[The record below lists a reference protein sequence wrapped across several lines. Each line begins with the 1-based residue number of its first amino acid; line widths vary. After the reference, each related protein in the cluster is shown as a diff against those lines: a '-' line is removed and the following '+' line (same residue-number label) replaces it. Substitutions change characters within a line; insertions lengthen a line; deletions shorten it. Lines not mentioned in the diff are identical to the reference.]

1 MMENK
6 DRRTTPHYC
15 VNIDAMLG
23 IKHNH
28 QESNFPIFIID
39 ISFFG
44 ARITSPTILPDSS
57 LATISFK
64 INNKLI
70 VKSAHIDLFNIQN
83 KMYYYSTIFYGP
95 EKIDDFDVFL
105 DNLKMLPNR
114 RKGQRRYRQDIIAGN
129 KRSLER
135 RHSKPFFLKCMRYNR
150 MDKLMVNDHYF
161 YLREISSGAGNKII
175 RNGREMLMFGSNNY
189 LGLANHPEVKEAA
202 IKAVKKYGVGSGGVR
217 VLSGTID
224 LHNQLE
230 HALAALKGGEDCI
243 VFSSGYS
250 TNVGII
256 SSLVAK
262 DDQVIIDAKAHASIV
277 DGCLLSG
284 NQFSVFKHNDIDDLE
299 DILKL
304 TDRNKNKI
312 IITDG
317 VFSMDGDIAKL
328 DRIYELGNKY
338 SAAVMI
344 DDAHSTGVIGY
355 SGRGTASHFNLEGK
369 IDLTI
374 GTLSK
379 ALGGVGGFAVANR
392 RIIHYLKHTSRAF
405 VFSTS
410 LPPAVSAAVLK
421 AIEIINTQPELHA
434 QLSAN
439 INYTITSLKAQGFN
453 IGLTESAI
461 IPIIL
466 KNEKLVY
473 KLTGILENEGI
484 FVSPVAYP
492 AVRKKESR
500 IRISVMATHTKNDL
514 NFLLDT
520 LSKVGKQLHI
530 I

>member
-1 MMENK
+1 MENK

-15 VNIDAMLG
+15 INLDATLG
-23 IKHNH
+23 IRHNH
-28 QESNFPIFIID
+28 QESNFPISIID

-44 ARITSPTILPDSS
+44 ARITSAIILPDSS
-57 LATISFK
+57 LATLSFK

-70 VKSAHIDLFNIQN
+70 VTSVHIELLNIQN
-83 KMYYYSTIFYGP
+83 KIYYYSIIFYGP
-95 EKIDDFDVFL
+95 EKIDGFNVFL
-105 DNLKMLPNR
+105 DNLKMKPNR
-114 RKGQRRYRQDIIAGN
+114 RESQRRHRQDIILAGN

-150 MDKLMVNDHYF
+150 MDKLIVNNHYF

-202 IKAVKKYGVGSGGVR
+202 LKAVRKYGVGSGGVR

-230 HALAALKGGEDCI
+230 HTLADLKGGEDCI
-243 VFSSGYS
+243 VYSSGYS

-256 SSLVAK
+256 SSLVTK
-262 DDQVIIDAKAHASIV
+262 DDQIIIDAKAHASIV

-284 NQFSVFKHNDIDDLE
+284 NQFLVFKHNDMDDLE
-299 DILKL
+299 DVLKS
-304 TDRNKNKI
+304 TDQNKNKI

-338 SAAVMI
+338 SSAVMI

-379 ALGGVGGFAVANR
+379 ALGGVGGFAVANK

-410 LPPAVSAAVLK
+410 LPPAISAAVLK

-434 QLSAN
+434 QLSTN
-439 INYTITSLKAQGFN
+439 IKYTITGLKALGLN

-500 IRISVMATHTKNDL
+500 IRISVMATHTKDDL

-520 LSKVGKQLHI
+520 LGRVSKQLHI
-530 I
+530 T